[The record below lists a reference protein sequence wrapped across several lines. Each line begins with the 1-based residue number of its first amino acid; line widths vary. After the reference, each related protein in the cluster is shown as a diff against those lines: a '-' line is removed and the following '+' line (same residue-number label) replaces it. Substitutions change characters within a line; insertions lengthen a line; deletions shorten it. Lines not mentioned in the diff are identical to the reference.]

1 MKWSSLYWYVVVVV
15 LVFTGT
21 KSVPAL
27 MLSLRNLVEFI
38 KRTESFQRVNCVHSL
53 YMY

>member
-1 MKWSSLYWYVVVVV
+1 MKWSSVYWCVVVV

-38 KRTESFQRVNCVHSL
+38 ERTESFQRVNCVHSL